1 VAEAKPNRIVYLF
14 GAGATHA
21 ELHNID
27 PDLIDKNNCG
37 LLVSQVSSR
46 VIERARRDPA
56 YLSDVATVS
65 GTSGSLNIELLI
77 SLIESSKI
85 PGWEYK
91 TKTLKTLV
99 REDIEQILSG
109 PRTRRFHLHKA
120 LFELHKHPATLKQ
133 EALAGVISLNYD
145 DVLDTAYRQ
154 YYGNP
159 RYCFSLDE
167 PLRTNDVPL
176 LKLHGS
182 FNWKNVKIRGRRRNI
197 EIIPLGSTKSYIH
210 PPYGCIWNQALQTLI
225 GCDTLRVIGCSLS
238 QNDVHLI
245 DLLFKAH
252 LERGTEVEIEIIAP
266 RTVGEGIRSNYGFF
280 RALRTLTE
288 IKDNL
293 VPEPEPVNAF
303 QTWLKYKSLALL
315 GGKKSERT
323 KHVRKIV
330 K

>member
-1 VAEAKPNRIVYLF
+1 
-14 GAGATHA
+14 
-21 ELHNID
+21 
-27 PDLIDKNNCG
+27 
-37 LLVSQVSSR
+37 
-46 VIERARRDPA
+46 
-56 YLSDVATVS
+56 
-65 GTSGSLNIELLI
+65 
-77 SLIESSKI
+77 
-85 PGWEYK
+85 
-91 TKTLKTLV
+91 
-99 REDIEQILSG
+99 
-109 PRTRRFHLHKA
+109 
-120 LFELHKHPATLKQ
+120 
-133 EALAGVISLNYD
+133 
-145 DVLDTAYRQ
+145 
-154 YYGNP
+154 
-159 RYCFSLDE
+159 
-167 PLRTNDVPL
+167 LRTNDVPL

-238 QNDVHLI
+238 QNDIHLV

-252 LERGTEVEIEIIAP
+252 LERGTEFEIEIIAP

-315 GGKKSERT
+315 GARAERT
-323 KHVRKIV
+323 KHVKKVV